1 MAECEIY
8 CPRGIFI
15 KDGKF
20 DASQIEEGLSI
31 GLHPQPIIAGYNP
44 ELVSAFVG
52 WMNLKRN
59 QGLELKLTAHAR
71 SDLLDESKAK
81 SELDAI
87 VEINKKY
94 DPAKPIITEVVYHAG
109 KVMSA
114 ETELDLRKR
123 QGFNKGDAP
132 FNANIFF
139 DALTRAEAARQVL
152 AGFGEQNGIDILVE
166 NVPVIEFEECL
177 EGLKP
182 EELKKDVRWANT
194 RYVPGKVQVGL
205 LGCSEDLKYILG
217 PQGKACIDIEHI
229 DQTEEYFRVHNSQID
244 TFYSVVCNMII
255 ELGKPIRFAK
265 EASDF
270 SALDFIKSLSGC
282 IKVAHLGGQVSMFY
296 QDEGIT
302 KIGSHMPLTFRGDD
316 NTFIVDDKVREEQNA
331 LREDKD
337 VKYVLALYDAGCR
350 KFVLEFHTN
359 TYVGP
364 VWRKYMEISARNLKS
379 ILRKRD

>member
-20 DASQIEEGLSI
+20 DASQIEEGLAI

-59 QGLELKLTAHAR
+59 SGLELKLTAHAR
-71 SDLLDESKAK
+71 SDLLDEAKAK
-81 SELDAI
+81 SELDAV
-87 VEINKKY
+87 VEINKEY

-132 FNANIFF
+132 FNGNIFF
-139 DALTRAEAARQVL
+139 NALNRAEEVRKVL
-152 AGFGEQNGIDILVE
+152 ASFGEQNSIDVLVE
-166 NVPVIEFEECL
+166 NVPVIEFEECF

-194 RYVPGKVQVGL
+194 RYVPGQVQVGL
-205 LGCSEDLKYILG
+205 LGCCDDLKYILG
-217 PQGKACIDIEHI
+217 PQGKACIDIEHL
-229 DQTEEYFRVHNSQID
+229 DQTEEYFRMHNTGIL
-244 TFYSVVCNMII
+244 TGTAVCNMLIQ
-255 ELGKPIRFAK
+255 LGQPIQYLRKDHF
-265 EASDF
+265 F
-270 SALDFIKSLSGC
+270 SALDFIKSLSGR

-302 KIGSHMPLTFRGDD
+302 KIGSHMPLTFRGDE
-316 NTFIVDDKVREEQNA
+316 NVFIVDDKVREEQNA

-359 TYVGP
+359 TYIGP
-364 VWRKYMEISARNLKS
+364 VWRKYMEISARNLQS
-379 ILRKRD
+379 ILSKRN